1 MERPAQA
8 DYPAGAQL
16 GPRVIDDFEFVWMLR
31 GEARVTFDAG
41 ALPLAP
47 GHLLLVPPG
56 VRHGFAWDQA
66 RTSRHGYAHFEPHN
80 DGRQL
85 AVGELRI
92 RAMTVDDPLAGL
104 CAYLLWLGRTDD
116 PRWQQSVG
124 ETLDLMMRLVL
135 SGPLP
140 PADPA
145 PALPPGLSAALD
157 HLRREWSQLPLR
169 RISVGDL
176 AAACHLSRGYLNRL
190 FRAGFGVN
198 AAVALERARCARAES
213 LLLRT
218 DLTVE
223 SIAHQCG
230 FADPSHFSHRFAAIH
245 GMSPRTY
252 RAAGTPS
259 PSVLDD
265 PGVRRFSHLLSG

>member
-31 GEARVTFDAG
+31 GQARVTFDERD
-41 ALPLAP
+41 LPLTP

-56 VRHGFAWDQA
+56 VRHGFVWDRV
-66 RTSRHGYAHFEPHN
+66 RTSRHGYVHFERRSN
-80 DGRQL
+80 ARRL

-92 RAMTVDDPLAGL
+92 RTMTVDDPLAGL

-116 PRWQQSVG
+116 PRWRKSVG
-124 ETLDLMMRLVL
+124 ETLDLMLRLVL

-145 PALPPGLSAALD
+145 PALPPGLAAAVD

-169 RISVGDL
+169 RLGVSDL
-176 AAACHLSRGYLNRL
+176 ASAAHVSRGYLNRL
-190 FRAGFGVN
+190 FRAGVDLSAN
-198 AAVALERARCARAES
+198 ATLERLRISRAEA
-213 LLLRT
+213 LLTRT
-218 DLTVE
+218 DSNIE
-223 SIAHQCG
+223 AIATACG
-230 FADPSHFSHRFAAIH
+230 FADASHLSHRFSAIH
-245 GMSPRTY
+245 DVSPRAY
-252 RAAGTPS
+252 RAGGGRTS
-259 PSVLDD
+259 SVLDH
-265 PGVRRFSHLLSG
+265 PGVRLLSHLVWD